1 MLHGRWG
8 CYAPEKA
15 KLQIPPCSPNLIL
28 AKLEIIG
35 LLLLLSHAA
44 RSMGLRCA
52 LKGQATDRCR
62 AHLILFS
69 QSLI

>member
-35 LLLLLSHAA
+35 LLFLAMLHGRWGYGAP
-44 RSMGLRCA
+44 
-52 LKGQATDRCR
+52 
-62 AHLILFS
+62 
-69 QSLI
+69 